1 MIHTSMNVRTL
12 MSTRKGSTLIERDG
26 RLYLTRRKGLRL
38 VSSSKGRRLVSTR
51 KQRRLIS
58 RRNSRT
64 LISTI
69 FLKEMLFSGL
79 MSGLLCGRA
88 KAKCPGRTLGLVLG

>member
-69 FLKEMLFSGL
+69 FLLST
-79 MSGLLCGRA
+79 
-88 KAKCPGRTLGLVLG
+88 RTFNLNVTISRRNGFDKVDEGTHPQY